1 MPKEDIVFPENLFR
15 TIDDVHDKA
24 TTEFKNINSEAKEL
38 ASRRNEVNAA
48 KNKEAMK
55 EQVAS
60 SGKKLSL

>member
-1 MPKEDIVFPENLFR
+1 MPKEDIVFPADLFR

-24 TTEFKNINSEAKEL
+24 TAEFKNISSEAKEL

-48 KNKEAMK
+48 KNKVATQ
-55 EQVAS
+55 EQAAT

>member
-24 TTEFKNINSEAKEL
+24 TTEFKNISSEAKEL